1 MKKHGDILLDS
12 ERKIMIINVGDVQ
25 IDKAFKG
32 VRILSQQKQGKDTFD
47 CLLCSTVMYEIE
59 RAKMSCSAR
68 IRDNNE
74 KALEEKINQ
83 QKEGK

>member
-1 MKKHGDILLDS
+1 MNEYEILLEELD
-12 ERKIMIINVGDVQ
+12 KIC
-25 IDKAFKG
+25 DKWRQRLNYQG
-32 VRILSQQKQGKDTFD
+32 TQGKDSFD

-74 KALEEKINQ
+74 KALEEKTNH